1 MSEVKKHN
9 KDGDAWAVV
18 HGNVVNVSDFL
29 PQHPGGKAVLQQY
42 VGKVRPPHRTAQPTS
57 MAPALSQDDFICL
70 CCTHNALQCLTS
82 MWVGGLHHLTFK
94 NVATFSEVL
103 PGCL

>member
-42 VGKVRPPHRTAQPTS
+42 VGKV
-57 MAPALSQDDFICL
+57 
-70 CCTHNALQCLTS
+70 
-82 MWVGGLHHLTFK
+82 
-94 NVATFSEVL
+94 
-103 PGCL
+103 